1 MIDVLVAGGGPAG
14 LAAAIH
20 AALAGLE
27 AVVVEPRTT
36 PVDKACGEGVMPGG
50 VAALRAL
57 GVEVTGRE
65 LRGIRY
71 VDGAA
76 RAEAPFRGRGGLGI
90 RRTALHSAL
99 HQRAIALGVRMLP
112 GKVGEVHQSADTV
125 TAAGT
130 TARWLIAADGL
141 HSPLRRS
148 LGLELPGRPHGR
160 YGLRRHYRVEPWTDF
175 VEVHWSAHGE
185 AYVTPVGDDLV
196 GVAVLSRVRR
206 GYDEHLAD
214 FPTLAASLRGPAA
227 TPVRGAGPLR
237 QRVRRRVAGRVLLV
251 GDAAGYVDALTGEGI
266 ALALATA
273 GAAIRCLS
281 AGRPSDYER
290 AWARLTRRH
299 RLLTGALLAASRR
312 PRTARLIVPA
322 ASRMPP
328 VFSAAVHALQ

>member
-27 AVVVEPRTT
+27 AVVVEPRTS
-36 PVDKACGEGVMPGG
+36 PVDKACGEGVMPSG
-50 VAALRAL
+50 VAALRTL

-71 VDGAA
+71 VDGTA
-76 RAEAPFRGRGGLGI
+76 RADASFRGGKGLGI
-90 RRTALHSAL
+90 RRTTLHSAL
-99 HQRAIALGVRMLP
+99 HRRALGLGVRMLP
-112 GKVGEVHQSADTV
+112 GKVGGVRQSTDTV
-125 TAAGT
+125 TAAGI

-141 HSPLRRS
+141 HSPVRRG

-160 YGLRRHYRVEPWTDF
+160 YGLRRHYRAEPWTDF
-175 VEVHWSAHGE
+175 VEVHWSKHGE
-185 AYVTPVGDDLV
+185 AYVTPVDDDLV
-196 GVAVLSRVRR
+196 GVAILSRNRC
-206 GYDEHLAD
+206 GYDGHLAA

-227 TPVRGAGPLR
+227 TEVRGAGPLR
-237 QRVRRRVAGRVLLV
+237 QRVRRRTAGRVLLV
-251 GDAAGYVDALTGEGI
+251 GDAAGYLDALTGEGI

-273 GAAIRCLS
+273 GAAVRCLTD
-281 AGRPSDYER
+281 GRPAEYER

-312 PRTARLIVPA
+312 PGTARLIVPA

-328 VFSAAVHALQ
+328 LFSAAVHALQ